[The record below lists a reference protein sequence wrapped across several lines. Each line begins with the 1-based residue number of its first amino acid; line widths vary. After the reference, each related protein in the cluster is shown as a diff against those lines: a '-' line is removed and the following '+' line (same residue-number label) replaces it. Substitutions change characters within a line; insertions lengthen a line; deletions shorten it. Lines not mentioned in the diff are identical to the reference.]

1 MGCRDKTFK
10 CMTCGLGPLCTGKL
24 KRWIHFNKWSLRWQL
39 VGSVTLFLGLLQI
52 VMQGITQWN
61 FAFLFEKI
69 ADQYDNQIDDQNKQ
83 NFIQQ
88 AENIE
93 ESICNLMHVWN
104 FTLNKM
110 KAIILESTLDQSDY
124 FGAYPIVWDKTEVAT
139 YEELIAS
146 DTP

>member
-1 MGCRDKTFK
+1 MGCRDKTVK
-10 CMTCGLGPLCTGKL
+10 CMTCGLGPLCTSRL
-24 KRWIHFNKWSLRWQL
+24 KKWIHFNKWSLRWQL

-93 ESICNLMHVWN
+93 E
-104 FTLNKM
+104 
-110 KAIILESTLDQSDY
+110 
-124 FGAYPIVWDKTEVAT
+124 
-139 YEELIAS
+139 
-146 DTP
+146 